1 MIEMRT
7 TSDLDTA
14 LLKGLLQSNPKD
26 IHRIY
31 DLALPSVIHWVL
43 ENSGSEEDARDVF
56 QEALTAL
63 FKRLK
68 QGNFNLTCTLKSYL
82 RIICRNLWLTRLRNQ
97 VSKEAP
103 LPKELENIQVDHPME
118 QMLERS
124 EKEQL
129 YYTHFDALGEKCKQ
143 ILQWFFD
150 KTPLKEIAKRLDTS
164 EGYIKK
170 RKFQCKKQ
178 LIEAIQSDA
187 KFKELS
193 AF

>member
-1 MIEMRT
+1 
-7 TSDLDTA
+7 
-14 LLKGLLQSNPKD
+14 
-26 IHRIY
+26 
-31 DLALPSVIHWVL
+31 
-43 ENSGSEEDARDVF
+43 
-56 QEALTAL
+56 
-63 FKRLK
+63 
-68 QGNFNLTCTLKSYL
+68 
-82 RIICRNLWLTRLRNQ
+82 
-97 VSKEAP
+97 
-103 LPKELENIQVDHPME
+103 
-118 QMLERS
+118 
-124 EKEQL
+124 L
-129 YYTHFDALGEKCKQ
+129 YYTHFDALGEKCRQ